1 VEGET
6 QARVG
11 VEVRSWRFGDGE
23 LEELLALGRRPEN
36 GERRSAAGDPQ
47 VAAEAAFLARRS
59 PTSGESEEGSLLG
72 SGIYWARR
80 AGRKAGRDGSQMS
93 QGSGYY

>member
-1 VEGET
+1 MAFRRRRAGRASSIGSE
-6 QARVG
+6 AR
-11 VEVRSWRFGDGE
+11 ERRE
-23 LEELLALGRRPEN
+23 ALG
-36 GERRSAAGDPQ
+36 GGGDTQ
-47 VAAEAAFLARRS
+47 VAAEAAFLARRW

-80 AGRKAGRDGSQMS
+80 AGRKAGRDGSQVS